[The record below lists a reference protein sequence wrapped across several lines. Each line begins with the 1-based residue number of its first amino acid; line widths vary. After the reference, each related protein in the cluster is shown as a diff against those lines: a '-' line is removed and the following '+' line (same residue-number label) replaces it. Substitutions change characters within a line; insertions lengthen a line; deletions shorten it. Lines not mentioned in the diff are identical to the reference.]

1 MCTVLHG
8 FTLHK
13 GAFKDAI
20 CLRYG
25 WTPSYLSSHCTCGSS
40 FTINHAMNCKRGGF
54 PSTRHNELR
63 NITAELLTETCSNVL
78 IEPLLQPLN
87 GEQLSHQS
95 SNTEDNARVDI
106 SASNVWSSFDRAS
119 FDVRVYNPFS
129 STYIRSTLKAS
140 HQRNEQEK
148 RRQYDSRIRTVEH
161 GTFTPLVFTIAGG
174 MGPAATT
181 FYKRLASN
189 LSVHHNKPYSHTLNW
204 IRCRLSFSL
213 LRSAILCLCGAHSS
227 YHRPIFSNLNLI
239 DLALSK
245 RKVAY

>member
-1 MCTVLHG
+1 M
-8 FTLHK
+8 F
-13 GAFKDAI
+13 
-20 CLRYG
+20 
-25 WTPSYLSSHCTCGSS
+25 
-40 FTINHAMNCKRGGF
+40 
-54 PSTRHNELR
+54 
-63 NITAELLTETCSNVL
+63 L
-78 IEPLLQPLN
+78 IEPVLQPLN

-106 SASNVWSSFDRAS
+106 SASNVWSSSDRAS

-204 IRCRLSFSL
+204 LRCRLSFSL
-213 LRSAILCLCGAHSS
+213 LRSAILCLRGARSS

-239 DLALSK
+239 DLALSEG
-245 RKVAY
+245 KVAY